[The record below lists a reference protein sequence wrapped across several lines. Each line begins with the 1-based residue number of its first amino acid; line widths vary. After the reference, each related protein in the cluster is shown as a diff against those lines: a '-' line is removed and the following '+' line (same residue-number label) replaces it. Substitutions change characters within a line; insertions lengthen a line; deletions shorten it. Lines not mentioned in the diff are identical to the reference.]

1 MVLGEHKITFLDRGW
16 FYKKNRSTEKL
27 MGAMN
32 LRRSLSALHA
42 ECEALI
48 WAMEC
53 MKTLNFSDVVFATDC
68 SQLVKMVSSPGE
80 WPVFATHLE
89 EFQRSKIFFPSFKI
103 RHIPRTHNSVA
114 DKLARGARCSPSA
127 MFYVDS
133 MPPVWFHES
142 TEHRS

>member
-1 MVLGEHKITFLDRGW
+1 MDPPEVLRIAKGEATVWAEAQLTIPTQISTNTSSLEWMSMDSLRICFIDGAWRAKDKFSGQRW

-27 MGAMN
+27 MRAMN

-68 SQLVKMVSSPGE
+68 FQLVKMVSSPGE
-80 WPVFATHLE
+80 WPAFATHLE
-89 EFQRSKIFFPSFKI
+89 EF
-103 RHIPRTHNSVA
+103 
-114 DKLARGARCSPSA
+114 
-127 MFYVDS
+127 
-133 MPPVWFHES
+133 
-142 TEHRS
+142 